1 MNKNINRLSVGVFV
15 FGAISILFGFAFFTG
30 SLSFLRESNERFVL
44 VFSENLYGLHEGS
57 KVTFNGVRVGRV
69 ERFFLG
75 EELEK
80 SPIPVQIEIDRKLVR
95 KFMVETD
102 NEVFEPN
109 GNIKKSVLPKLVGQ
123 LSQES
128 FVTGI
133 LYINLI
139 TDVSESADDEISLL
153 HGYPIIKTKGSILAE
168 ISESINLE
176 KLSKQVNELIVIA
189 TKRLEDLDTKTITQ
203 EISATSTILRET
215 LSAFRENYAPL
226 GNTVNETVGAA
237 KQMII
242 NFDQFTL
249 ALNKILRPDS
259 EFRFEVDDTLREVSG
274 MAKSLKK
281 LADMIERNPQSFIIG
296 KPEAE

>member
-1 MNKNINRLSVGVFV
+1 MR
-15 FGAISILFGFAFFTG
+15 
-30 SLSFLRESNERFVL
+30 FL
-44 VFSENLYGLHEGS
+44 YC
-57 KVTFNGVRVGRV
+57 
-69 ERFFLG
+69 
-75 EELEK
+75 
-80 SPIPVQIEIDRKLVR
+80 
-95 KFMVETD
+95 TD
-102 NEVFEPN
+102 
-109 GNIKKSVLPKLVGQ
+109 IR
-123 LSQES
+123 
-128 FVTGI
+128 
-133 LYINLI
+133 
-139 TDVSESADDEISLL
+139 
-153 HGYPIIKTKGSILAE
+153 IIKTKGSILAE

-189 TKRLEDLDTKTITQ
+189 TKRLEDLDTKTISQ

>member
-1 MNKNINRLSVGVFV
+1 M
-15 FGAISILFGFAFFTG
+15 
-30 SLSFLRESNERFVL
+30 
-44 VFSENLYGLHEGS
+44 
-57 KVTFNGVRVGRV
+57 TFNGVRVGRV

-153 HGYPIIKTKGSILAE
+153 HGYPNNKNQG
-168 ISESINLE
+168 
-176 KLSKQVNELIVIA
+176 
-189 TKRLEDLDTKTITQ
+189 
-203 EISATSTILRET
+203 
-215 LSAFRENYAPL
+215 
-226 GNTVNETVGAA
+226 
-237 KQMII
+237 
-242 NFDQFTL
+242 FD
-249 ALNKILRPDS
+249 PC
-259 EFRFEVDDTLREVSG
+259 
-274 MAKSLKK
+274 
-281 LADMIERNPQSFIIG
+281 
-296 KPEAE
+296 

>member
-139 TDVSESADDEISLL
+139 TGVSESVDDEISVL

-242 NFDQFTL
+242 NFDQFTF